1 MADQASILDQLEAVS
16 RAFKAQLP
24 ERGREI
30 ERQWSAVRKQ
40 PGDLGLLEGLYRL
53 THNLAGAGGTFGFS
67 QITDV
72 AREVTEPLRITLKER
87 KIGLSDAEQASLDAR
102 VKLLI
107 GLCIHP
113 ALDTE
118 TNIPPAKPL
127 FPELPTTLHS
137 LTKLVYLLNESSEDI
152 SVLVENL
159 QNLGARVDLFET
171 ASSLSDAILEKS
183 PAVVLVNS
191 PAEKASLAFDL
202 PETVLRPPM
211 IMLSGSDD
219 FDSRL
224 SAVRAGMEGFF
235 VKPVDASAVLNLVDS
250 LRPREEASPFRVLI
264 VDDDQ
269 SQAEYASIVLE
280 QAGITTRVIHDPT
293 DVLEQ
298 LAEFNPELL
307 LFDIYMP
314 QCSGIELAKIVRQMD
329 NYLSVPIIFLSVER
343 ERVRQL
349 EALQTGADDFLTKPI
364 RPKELVS
371 SVLIRAWRAR
381 TLRWMMV
388 KDSLT
393 GLFNHAVIMERL
405 SNSFSLAQRQ
415 NSHLSVAMID
425 LDHFKRINDNYG
437 HSTGDRVLVGF
448 SRLLRERLRES
459 DVVGRYGG
467 EEFLVVLPD
476 TTLEHAELVIDEVRM
491 AFAKTRFAANGE
503 LFSATL
509 SAGIADFPRAESAAG
524 LLDAADNALYKAKD
538 RGRNRIVLAPSPLPD
553 IKT

>member
-40 PGDLGLLEGLYRL
+40 PDDLDLLEGLYRL

-72 AREVTEPLRITLKER
+72 AREVTEPLRIALKER
-87 KIGLSDAEQASLDAR
+87 KAGLLVTEQASLDAC

-107 GLCIHP
+107 ELCIHP

-118 TNIPPAKPL
+118 ATVSPAKPL
-127 FPELPTTLHS
+127 FPELPATLHS
-137 LTKLVYLLNESSEDI
+137 LTKLVYLLSESTEDV
-152 SVLVENL
+152 SGLVENL
-159 QNLGARVDLFET
+159 QNLGARVVLFES
-171 ASSLSDAILEKS
+171 ASSLSGAILETS
-183 PAVVLVNS
+183 PAAVLVNS
-191 PAEKASLAFDL
+191 PADKISVAFDL
-202 PETVLRPPM
+202 PETVSRPPM
-211 IMLSGSDD
+211 IMLSESDD

-235 VKPVDASAVLNLVDS
+235 VKPVDVSAVLNLVDS
-250 LRPREEASPFRVLI
+250 LMPREEASPFRVLI

-269 SQAEYASIVLE
+269 SQAKYASIVLE
-280 QAGITTRVIHDPT
+280 QAGITTRIIHDPT
-293 DVLEQ
+293 EVLEQ

-329 NYLSVPIIFLSVER
+329 NYVSVPIIFLSVER
-343 ERVRQL
+343 ECVHQL
-349 EALQTGADDFLTKPI
+349 EALQIGADDFLTKPI
-364 RPKELVS
+364 RPKELVL
-371 SVLIRAWRAR
+371 SVMVRVWRSR

-388 KDSLT
+388 RDSLT
-393 GLFNHAVIMERL
+393 GLFNHATIMERL
-405 SNSFSLAQRQ
+405 NNSFALAQRQ
-415 NSHLSVAMID
+415 SSHLSVAMID
-425 LDHFKRINDNYG
+425 LDHFKQINDTYG
-437 HSTGDRVLVGF
+437 HSTGDRVLAGF
-448 SRLLRERLRES
+448 SRLLCERLRGS

-476 TTLEHAELVIDEVRM
+476 TTLEHAELVIEEIRLV
-491 AFAKTRFAANGE
+491 FAKTRFTANGE
-503 LFSATL
+503 LFSVTL
-509 SAGIADFPRAESAAG
+509 SAGVADFPRVGSASG
-524 LLDAADNALYKAKD
+524 LLDAADIALYKAKEQ
-538 RGRNRIVLAPSPLPD
+538 GRNRIVSASSLV
-553 IKT
+553 KKQ

>member
-1 MADQASILDQLEAVS
+1 MMADQASILEQLEAVS
-16 RAFKAQLP
+16 RAFKTQLP

-40 PGDLGLLEGLYRL
+40 PDDLDLLEGLYRL

-87 KIGLSDAEQASLDAR
+87 KVGLSDAEQASLDAR
-102 VKLLI
+102 VKLLTE
-107 GLCIHP
+107 LCIHP
-113 ALDTE
+113 TLDTE
-118 TNIPPAKPL
+118 ANIPPAKPL
-127 FPELPTTLHS
+127 FPELPATLHS
-137 LTKLVYLLNESSEDI
+137 LTKLVYLLSECTEDV
-152 SVLVENL
+152 SGLVENL
-159 QNLGARVDLFET
+159 QNLGARVGLFE
-171 ASSLSDAILEKS
+171 SVKSLGNAILETP
-183 PAVVLVNS
+183 PAAVLVNS
-191 PAEKASLAFDL
+191 PADEELLTFDL
-202 PETVLRPPM
+202 PETVIRPPM
-211 IMLSGSDD
+211 IMLSESDD

-235 VKPVDASAVLNLVDS
+235 VKPIDASAVLNLVDS

-293 DVLEQ
+293 EVLEQ

-307 LFDIYMP
+307 LFDVYMP

-329 NYLSVPIIFLSVER
+329 NYVGVPIIFLSVER
-343 ERVRQL
+343 ERIRQL

-371 SVLIRAWRAR
+371 SVMIRAWRAR
-381 TLRWMMV
+381 TLRWLMV
-388 KDSLT
+388 RDSLT

-405 SNSFSLAQRQ
+405 NNSFALAQRQ

-437 HSTGDRVLVGF
+437 HSTGDRVLIGF

-476 TTLEHAELVIDEVRM
+476 TTLEHAELVIEAVRT
-491 AFAKTRFAANGE
+491 AFAKTSFTANGA
-503 LFSATL
+503 LFSVTL
-509 SAGIADFPRAESAAG
+509 SAGIAGFPRSGSASG
-524 LLDAADNALYKAKD
+524 LLDAADIALYKAKEQ
-538 RGRNRIVLAPSPLPD
+538 GRNRTITAAPQP
-553 IKT
+553 

>member
-1 MADQASILDQLEAVS
+1 MADQASILEQLEAVS
-16 RAFKAQLP
+16 RAFKTQLP

-40 PGDLGLLEGLYRL
+40 PDDLDLLEGLYRL

-87 KIGLSDAEQASLDAR
+87 KVGLSDAEQASLDAR
-102 VKLLI
+102 VKLLTE
-107 GLCIHP
+107 LCIHP
-113 ALDTE
+113 TLDTE
-118 TNIPPAKPL
+118 ANIPPAKPL
-127 FPELPTTLHS
+127 FPELPATLHS
-137 LTKLVYLLNESSEDI
+137 LTKLVYLLSECTEDV
-152 SVLVENL
+152 SGLVENL
-159 QNLGARVDLFET
+159 QNLGARVGLFE
-171 ASSLSDAILEKS
+171 SVKSLGNAILETP
-183 PAVVLVNS
+183 PAAVLVNS
-191 PAEKASLAFDL
+191 PADEELLTFDL
-202 PETVLRPPM
+202 PETVIRPPM
-211 IMLSGSDD
+211 IMLSESDD

-235 VKPVDASAVLNLVDS
+235 VKPIDASAVLNLVDS

-293 DVLEQ
+293 EVLEQ

-307 LFDIYMP
+307 LFDVYMP

-329 NYLSVPIIFLSVER
+329 NYVGVPIIFLSVER
-343 ERVRQL
+343 ERIRQL

-371 SVLIRAWRAR
+371 SVMIRAWRAR
-381 TLRWMMV
+381 TLRWLMV
-388 KDSLT
+388 RDSLT

-405 SNSFSLAQRQ
+405 NNSFALAQRQ

-437 HSTGDRVLVGF
+437 HSTGDRVLIGF

-476 TTLEHAELVIDEVRM
+476 TTLEHAELVIEAVRT
-491 AFAKTRFAANGE
+491 AFAKTSFTANGA
-503 LFSATL
+503 LFSVTL
-509 SAGIADFPRAESAAG
+509 SAGIAGFPRSGSASG
-524 LLDAADNALYKAKD
+524 LLDAADIALYKAKEQ
-538 RGRNRIVLAPSPLPD
+538 GRNRTITAAPQP
-553 IKT
+553 